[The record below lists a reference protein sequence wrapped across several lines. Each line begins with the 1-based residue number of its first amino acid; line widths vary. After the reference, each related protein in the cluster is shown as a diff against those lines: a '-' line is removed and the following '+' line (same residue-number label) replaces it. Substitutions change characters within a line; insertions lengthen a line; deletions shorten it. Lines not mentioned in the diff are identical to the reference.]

1 MDVKDHLSLAEL
13 KQLARAEKD
22 AKLSKRMQMVVL
34 ALEGYTAPAIARS
47 LSCSRRV
54 CQHWVQRYNAD
65 GLDGLQDK
73 PGRGKSPLL
82 TPAEQEQLK
91 QRIDAGP
98 MAKDGVCS
106 YAARI
111 FSAFWKKILARCV
124 RWEPFIIC
132 CINWVIRH
140 SCHALNIAMRIPRRR
155 RILKKVPAE
164 DRRNPPA
171 TTRQAAEGFL
181 GGRSSLRPT
190 RDHHSCLGSDRL
202 ATTRGSPNSVRLSVG
217 NRRGLP

>member
-1 MDVKDHLSLAEL
+1 MDVKDHLSLAQL

-22 AKLSKRMQMVVL
+22 AKRSKRMQMVVL

-73 PGRGKSPLL
+73 PRRGKSPLL

-98 MAKDGVCS
+98 IARDGVCS
-106 YAARI
+106 LRGKDIQRVLEEDFGKVRSLGAVYYLLHQLGYSSLVPRPQHRHADPEAQED
-111 FSAFWKKILARCV
+111 FKK
-124 RWEPFIIC
+124 
-132 CINWVIRH
+132 
-140 SCHALNIAMRIPRRR
+140 SSRRR
-155 RILKKVPAE
+155 
-164 DRRNPPA
+164 
-171 TTRQAAEGFL
+171 
-181 GGRSSLRPT
+181 
-190 RDHHSCLGSDRL
+190 
-202 ATTRGSPNSVRLSVG
+202 SPKSASN
-217 NRRGLP
+217 NRASG